1 MLDWEEWEK
10 LILKSH
16 DCTRSAVQYMLLSG
30 VLTRGIFSMY
40 ETRLRSS
47 GVLTPKHELSYDST
61 VNCVS
66 YSSASLCNW
75 VSMYVGTLPPDV
87 RRFIPAKTNY
97 FSCLQASPTFLCFF
111 LWLFFFWGFVFCVLF
126 WGVFFG
132 WGAERI
138 RAGFINLFVWIF
150 LFSFIFSPAEL
161 LCM

>member
-1 MLDWEEWEK
+1 
-10 LILKSH
+10 
-16 DCTRSAVQYMLLSG
+16 MLLSG

-97 FSCLQASPTFLCFF
+97 FSCLQASSTFLCFF
-111 LWLFFFWGFVFCVLF
+111 LWLFFFEGLCFVFCF
-126 WGVFFG
+126 EVFFLG
-132 WGAERI
+132 GGQRE
-138 RAGFINLFVWIF
+138 
-150 LFSFIFSPAEL
+150 
-161 LCM
+161 